1 MADYDLIIRDG
12 TVVTASDQFHADI
25 GIRAGRIAALAERLD
40 GGPILDAGGLL
51 VLEPRHTGLLSSDR
65 MGALL
70 RVRPAGGGGTL
81 AVLLTS
87 PPVVPT
93 GRATRNHIADVS
105 DRGTEAGTGRVL
117 RSHVTD

>member
-1 MADYDLIIRDG
+1 MPFPVGGAKALRGVPGQAPQVYATGFTNIIDL
-12 TVVTASDQFHADI
+12 AF
-25 GIRAGRIAALAERLD
+25 
-40 GGPILDAGGLL
+40 GPAGGLL